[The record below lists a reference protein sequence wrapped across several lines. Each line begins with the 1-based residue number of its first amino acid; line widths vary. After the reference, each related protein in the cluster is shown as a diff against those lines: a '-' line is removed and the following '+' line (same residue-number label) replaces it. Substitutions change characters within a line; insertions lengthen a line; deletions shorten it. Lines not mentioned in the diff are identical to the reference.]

1 MFYETLGRLL
11 VQASEELV
19 GATHSADDPR
29 RQREVRQIAT
39 LLRRTG
45 VIWPRLFETL
55 ECECGLLEAACGE
68 VCAAFQANGMARP
81 ACPDP
86 ATGTD
91 RLAYHRALEKAL
103 DDAVRALGETDAP
116 WARAAARALR
126 DRLAQVEAV
135 RGELVD
141 AMFAA

>member
-1 MFYETLGRLL
+1 MFCETLGRLL

-86 ATGTD
+86 ATGTPAW
-91 RLAYHRALEKAL
+91 RGRASPPIRTLPRSRFFRIAF
-103 DDAVRALGETDAP
+103 ET
-116 WARAAARALR
+116 
-126 DRLAQVEAV
+126 V
-135 RGELVD
+135 GN
-141 AMFAA
+141 